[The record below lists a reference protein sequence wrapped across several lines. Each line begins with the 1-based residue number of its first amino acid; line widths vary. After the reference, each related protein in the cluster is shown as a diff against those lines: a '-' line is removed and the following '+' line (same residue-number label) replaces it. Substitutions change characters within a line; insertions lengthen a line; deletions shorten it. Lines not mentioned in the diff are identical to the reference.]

1 MKVHLPMVTP
11 DAHIL
16 TLAARI
22 VAAHLSHN
30 SVDTTLIP
38 ALIGSVYNTLASL
51 HLTIGEPSRGHLH
64 AIVAGH
70 HTESHR
76 HVHSSSEHT
85 QSSPAPC
92 AGHVHPEFGQT
103 VFDDQLICM
112 ECGLSMK
119 MLKRHLQTVHGMTP
133 AEYREKWELSSDYP
147 MVAAN
152 YAKLRSSLALESG
165 LGLKPDAKAG
175 RLARYGR

>member
-1 MKVHLPMVTP
+1 MIPP

-30 SVDTTLIP
+30 SVDTTLVP

-51 HLTIGEPSRGHLH
+51 DLAIGDPIRGHLH
-64 AIVAGH
+64 AVVSRRHPEI
-70 HTESHR
+70 
-76 HVHSSSEHT
+76 HVHEHSAGRHT
-85 QSSPAPC
+85 HSSPAPG

-133 AEYREKWELSSDYP
+133 AEYREKWDLSGDYP

-165 LGLKPDAKAG
+165 LGLKPNAKAG